1 MYDIVTTATARV
13 LRLTANLITPK
24 RDQKSCCALYYPQAF
39 IGLPAMILYS
49 PLVWLTMIIH
59 FHDILDRGVAEK
71 DPEILCY
78 KRRYS
83 V

>member
-1 MYDIVTTATARV
+1 
-13 LRLTANLITPK
+13 
-24 RDQKSCCALYYPQAF
+24 
-39 IGLPAMILYS
+39 
-49 PLVWLTMIIH
+49 MIIH

-83 V
+83 VWYFDCDRAFFETGVKIKDSSLLRYMNALFYDKT